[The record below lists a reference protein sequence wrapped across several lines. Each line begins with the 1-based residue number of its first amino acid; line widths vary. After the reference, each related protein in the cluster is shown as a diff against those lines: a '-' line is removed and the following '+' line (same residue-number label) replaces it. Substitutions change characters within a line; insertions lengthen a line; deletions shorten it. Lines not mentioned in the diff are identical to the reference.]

1 MRGYHRDATTSPLS
15 RKQTGSYEVIPESVQ
30 YLYRLY
36 SKEVVHLTKEL
47 CLKEEKLT
55 SIPLVMRNFKHLHKL
70 DLSYNL
76 LTSLPVKILDEYFPH
91 LTSLDVSYNRLG
103 SIEDIQQ
110 LGKLPLL
117 QELNVLGNP
126 LLAVNQRPLL
136 LSLLIFNQSRPTREQ
151 LEGMLGYSDAAGRGT
166 TKQDSSG

>member
-76 LTSLPVKILDEYFPH
+76 LTSLPVRACFTSYAALPVYCVR
-91 LTSLDVSYNRLG
+91 LT
-103 SIEDIQQ
+103 
-110 LGKLPLL
+110 LL
-117 QELNVLGNP
+117 CSG
-126 LLAVNQRPLL
+126 
-136 LSLLIFNQSRPTREQ
+136 
-151 LEGMLGYSDAAGRGT
+151 
-166 TKQDSSG
+166 QDS